1 MNAHGWDI
9 RGVIVKRASDL
20 SAETTTFSVTVVFKR
35 SQPMPAHRPRI
46 AASRFGLSP
55 PDRSAPLHT
64 ARLSLFVGL
73 SVVCLSRLS
82 LRLPWFRLG
91 SAPRVC
97 LFVCLSVCLP
107 VSQPENDAT
116 PDFRVEH
123 ARCLAV

>member
-9 RGVIVKRASDL
+9 CGVIVKRASDL
-20 SAETTTFSVTVVFKR
+20 STETTQSFVTVVFKR

-55 PDRSAPLHT
+55 PEEEEDRSAPLHT
-64 ARLSLFVGL
+64 ARLSLFVCL

-97 LFVCLSVCLP
+97 LFVCLSVCL
-107 VSQPENDAT
+107 
-116 PDFRVEH
+116 
-123 ARCLAV
+123 